1 MEPIE
6 CTLRV
11 MEEVKEKPKY
21 GRYLNTWYNNVP
33 GIGKKRYPVAL
44 RIDADFEKCLEEG
57 LDLEEIALGCVE
69 FLNIIKQPK
78 RGRRKT
84 KRPYGT
90 LEMIFSPIPS
100 WLREKKRGAK
110 KTEARAKFVED
121 DTGMYLQVIACTD
134 NRKVKVFSGNA
145 LVR

>member
-11 MEEVKEKPKY
+11 IEEIKDKPKY
-21 GRYLNTWYNNVP
+21 GRYLGTWYNGVP
-33 GIGKKRYPVAL
+33 SIGKSKFPVAL
-44 RIDADFEKCLEEG
+44 RIDADFEPLLREG
-57 LDLEEIALGCVE
+57 KNVEEIAMGCVE

-90 LEMIFSPIPS
+90 LEVVFRLIPS
-100 WLREKKRGAK
+100 WAREKKRGAK
-110 KTEARAKFVED
+110 KKEARAKFVED
-121 DTGMYLQVIACTD
+121 GGDKFLQVIVCTD
-134 NRKVKVFSGNA
+134 NRKVKVFGGTA
-145 LVR
+145 LGR

>member
-6 CTLRV
+6 CALRV
-11 MEEVKEKPKY
+11 IEEVKEKPKY
-21 GRYLNTWYNNVP
+21 GRYLNTWYNGVR
-33 GIGKKRYPVAL
+33 GIGKKKFPVAL

-57 LDLEEIALGCVE
+57 MDVEEIALGCVE

-90 LEMIFSPIPS
+90 LEVVFSPIPS
-100 WLREKKRGAK
+100 WEREKGRGAK
-110 KTEARAKFVED
+110 KQEARAKFVD
-121 DTGMYLQVIACTD
+121 DDGDKYLQVIVCTD
-134 NRKVKVFSGNA
+134 NRKVKTFCGSA
-145 LVR
+145 LGR